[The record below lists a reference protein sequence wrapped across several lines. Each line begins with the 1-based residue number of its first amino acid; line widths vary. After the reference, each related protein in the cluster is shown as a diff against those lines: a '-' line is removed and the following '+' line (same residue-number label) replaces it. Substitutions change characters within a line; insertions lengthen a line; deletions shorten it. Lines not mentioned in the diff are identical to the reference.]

1 MFIVLLGAPGS
12 GKGTAGKILA
22 QDLDLA
28 HISTGQ
34 IFRDHM
40 KNKTDLG
47 KKIEKYMDSGNL
59 VPDEI
64 TIQMLIERLNESDV
78 ENGAILDG
86 FPRNISQAI
95 VLDEILEKRNSKVDI
110 ALNIEVP
117 FDEIIK
123 RIVNRRNCIECNEIY
138 NTVFSPSKVDGIC
151 DKCGGKLYQR
161 EDQKPEIVQNRLEV
175 YNQTAEKIIKHY
187 EKTGVLC
194 TKKAGIEEG
203 KNSYDIAKEIEE
215 ALKIK
220 NK

>member
-12 GKGTAGKILA
+12 GKGTAAKVLA
-22 QDLDLA
+22 EDLNLA

-40 KNKTDLG
+40 KNNTELG
-47 KKIEKYMDSGNL
+47 KKIHKYMDNGEL

-64 TIQMLIERLNESDV
+64 TIEMLIDRLNELDV
-78 ENGAILDG
+78 ESGAILDG
-86 FPRNISQAI
+86 FPRNIAQAI
-95 VLDEILEKRNSKVDI
+95 KLDEILEKRNSKVDI

-138 NTVFSPSKVDGIC
+138 NTVFSPSKVEGIC

-194 TKKAGIEEG
+194 TKKAGITVG
-203 KNSYDIAKEIEE
+203 KTSYDIAKEIEE
-215 ALKIK
+215 ALKIRK
-220 NK
+220 

>member
-22 QDLDLA
+22 DDLNLA

-40 KNKTDLG
+40 KNNTDLG
-47 KKIEKYMDSGNL
+47 QKIHKYMDNGEL

-64 TIQMLIERLNESDV
+64 TIEMLIDRLNEPDV

-86 FPRNISQAI
+86 FPRNIAQAI
-95 VLDEILEKRNSKVDI
+95 RLDEILEKRNSKVDI

-117 FDEIIK
+117 FDEIMK

-161 EDQKPEIVQNRLEV
+161 EDQKPEIVQNRLNV

-194 TKKAGIEEG
+194 TKKAGIEVR
-203 KNSYDIAKEIEE
+203 KTSYDIAKEIEE
-215 ALKIK
+215 FLKIRK
-220 NK
+220 

>member
-22 QDLDLA
+22 EDLNLT

-40 KNKTDLG
+40 KNNTELG
-47 KKIEKYMDSGNL
+47 KKIHKYMDNGEL

-64 TIQMLIERLNESDV
+64 TIQMLIDRLNEADV
-78 ENGAILDG
+78 KNGAILDG
-86 FPRNISQAI
+86 FPRNIAQAI
-95 VLDEILEKRNSKVDI
+95 KLDEILEKRNSKVDI

-117 FDEIIK
+117 FDEIIT
-123 RIVNRRNCIECNEIY
+123 RIVNRRNCMECNEIY

-187 EKTGVLC
+187 EKIGVLC
-194 TKKAGIEEG
+194 TKKAGSDSG
-203 KNSYDIAKEIEE
+203 KTSHDIVKEIEE
-215 ALKIK
+215 SLKIRK
-220 NK
+220 

>member
-22 QDLDLA
+22 QDLNLA

-40 KNKTDLG
+40 KNNTQLG
-47 KKIEKYMDSGNL
+47 KKIQKYMDNGEL

-64 TIQMLIERLNESDV
+64 TIEMLIDRLNESDV

-86 FPRNISQAI
+86 FPRNIAQAI
-95 VLDEILEKRNSKVDI
+95 KLDEILVKRNAKVDI
-110 ALNIEVP
+110 ALNIDVP

-203 KNSYDIAKEIEE
+203 KTSYDIAKEIEE
-215 ALKIK
+215 VLKIRK
-220 NK
+220 

>member
-22 QDLDLA
+22 QDLNLA

-40 KNKTDLG
+40 KNKTELG

-64 TIQMLIERLNESDV
+64 TIEMLIERLNESDV

-86 FPRNISQAI
+86 FPRNINQAI
-95 VLDEILEKRNSKVDI
+95 ALDNILKQKNEKVDI
-110 ALNIEVP
+110 ALNIDVP
-117 FDEIIK
+117 FEEIIK
-123 RIVNRRNCIECNEIY
+123 RIVNRRNCMECNEIY
-138 NTVFSPSKVDGIC
+138 NIVFSPSKVEGIC

-161 EDQKPEIVQNRLEV
+161 EDQKPEVVQNRLDV
-175 YNQTAEKIIKHY
+175 YNKTAEEIIKHY

-194 TKKAGIEEG
+194 TKKAGIEVG
-203 KNSYDIAKEIEE
+203 KTSYDIAKEIEE
-215 ALKIK
+215 TLMQ
-220 NK
+220 

>member
-22 QDLDLA
+22 EDLKLA

-40 KNKTDLG
+40 KNNTDLG
-47 KKIEKYMDSGNL
+47 KKIHKYMAHGEL

-64 TIQMLIERLNESDV
+64 TIEMLIQRLNEPDV

-86 FPRNISQAI
+86 FPRNIVQA
-95 VLDEILEKRNSKVDI
+95 VKLDEILEKNNSKVNI
-110 ALNIEVP
+110 ALNIDVP
-117 FDEIIK
+117 FDEIMK
-123 RIVNRRNCIECNEIY
+123 RIVNRRNCVECNEIY
-138 NTVFSPSKVDGIC
+138 NTVFSPSKVEGIC

-161 EDQKPEIVQNRLEV
+161 EDQKPEIVQNRLDV
-175 YNQTAEKIIKHY
+175 YNKTAEDIIKHY

-194 TKKAGIEEG
+194 TKKAGIDAG
-203 KNSYDIAKEIEE
+203 KTSYDIAKEIEE
-215 ALKIK
+215 MLKIK
-220 NK
+220 K

>member
-12 GKGTAGKILA
+12 GKGTAAKVLA
-22 QDLDLA
+22 EDLNLA

-40 KNKTDLG
+40 KNNTELG
-47 KKIEKYMDSGNL
+47 KKIHKYMDNGEL

-64 TIQMLIERLNESDV
+64 TIEMLIDRLNELDFES
-78 ENGAILDG
+78 GAILDG
-86 FPRNISQAI
+86 FPRNIAQAI
-95 VLDEILEKRNSKVDI
+95 KLDEILEKRNSKVDI

-138 NTVFSPSKVDGIC
+138 NTVFSPSKVEGIC

-194 TKKAGIEEG
+194 TKKAGITVG
-203 KNSYDIAKEIEE
+203 KTSYDIAKEIEE
-215 ALKIK
+215 ALKIRK
-220 NK
+220 